1 MVSLQNMIK
10 TNLEQ
15 HINTT
20 SNITTLSYNYKTDE
34 LVYGDMDD
42 FINTYSEFLEY
53 MNDLYVDRRKYTNK
67 DYRNFAIRLL
77 NKRETVTFACIVNNC
92 IIAFVNIGFNFINKS
107 VRINEIFVREKYR
120 HQGIGTKLL
129 KMVENVAVN
138 DSYLDNLELSVNN
151 NNEIA
156 KNFYLK
162 CGFKFK

>member
-1 MVSLQNMIK
+1 MGTLQNMVK
-10 TNLEQ
+10 TNLEK
-15 HINTT
+15 HINSIT
-20 SNITTLSYNYKTDE
+20 NIVALSYNCKTDE
-34 LVYGDMDD
+34 LVYGDIDD

-53 MNDLYVDRRKYTNK
+53 MNDLYVNRLKYTDR
-67 DYRNFAIRLL
+67 DYRNFSIRLL
-77 NKRETVTFACIVNNC
+77 NKRETATFACIVNNC

-129 KMVENVAVN
+129 KMVENIAAN

-162 CGFKFK
+162 YGFNFK

>member
-1 MVSLQNMIK
+1 MVSLQNMVK

-15 HINTT
+15 HINIT

-34 LVYGDMDD
+34 LVYGDIDD

-162 CGFKFK
+162 YGFKFK